1 MTDNQT
7 QAFRRPPRSNRK
19 AVFSWIAVGLGVC
32 GLLSSFGDSGVVDI
46 MSSIIFSA
54 GIALPGAM
62 WLWYEEQ
69 DKKALERVRRDR
81 ELDRYLTET
90 DRLLLGR
97 VGPAAQESVDRG
109 WGPAELEPVD
119 RGWGPAEPE
128 PVNRRWGP
136 IWIATLILLF
146 VGGALDPSSST
157 DDPGSGHSVTVDH
170 GTVDN

>member
-62 WLWYEEQ
+62 WLWYEEE
-69 DKKALERVRRDR
+69 DKKALERARRDR

-97 VGPAAQESVDRG
+97 VGPA
-109 WGPAELEPVD
+109 ELEPVD

-128 PVNRRWGP
+128 PVHRRWGP

-157 DDPGSGHSVTVDH
+157 DEPGSGHSVTVDH

>member
-7 QAFRRPPRSNRK
+7 LAFRRPPRSNRE
-19 AVFSWIAVGLGVC
+19 AVFSWIAVGLGLC
-32 GLLSSFGDSGVVDI
+32 GLLSSFGDSGVVDVL
-46 MSSIIFSA
+46 SSIIFSA

-69 DKKALERVRRDR
+69 DKKACERARRDR

-97 VGPAAQESVDRG
+97 VGPR
-109 WGPAELEPVD
+109 
-119 RGWGPAEPE
+119 EPE
-128 PVNRRWGP
+128 LVHRRWGP
-136 IWIATLILLF
+136 IWIAALVLLS
-146 VGGALDPSSST
+146 VGGSLDPSPST
-157 DDPGSGHSVTVDH
+157 GDPGSGHSVTVDH

>member
-69 DKKALERVRRDR
+69 DRKALERARRDR

-97 VGPAAQESVDRG
+97 VGPA
-109 WGPAELEPVD
+109 EL
-119 RGWGPAEPE
+119 E

-136 IWIATLILLF
+136 IWIATLVLLF
-146 VGGALDPSSST
+146 VGGALDPSPST
-157 DDPGSGHSVTVDH
+157 DSPGNGHSVTVDH

>member
-69 DKKALERVRRDR
+69 DRKALERVRRDR

-97 VGPAAQESVDRG
+97 VGPA
-109 WGPAELEPVD
+109 ELAPVD

-136 IWIATLILLF
+136 IWIATPILLF